1 MSRPKYKTGEKDARG
16 KIADAF
22 WELISE
28 RPYTEISV
36 LDIVRKAKLN
46 KNTFYYHYN
55 GIDEMSKDIVEQSLD
70 PAAFK
75 RMLSSV
81 GSNSNGSEY
90 VADDQLNKSFE
101 RFGLIA
107 GDNSSPAL
115 KTLLRD
121 AISEA
126 WGEMF
131 GIDVSVVSNKERAS
145 YEFALGGIMAV
156 IALQH
161 NDIGDFTLKEAMT
174 SDLQEDVVRHL
185 KLIGERT
192 QNHQA

>member
-22 WELISE
+22 WELIGE

-75 RMLSSV
+75 RTDPLSGCAKIIQYRPGGRRQQKVS
-81 GSNSNGSEY
+81 GICRGCT
-90 VADDQLNKSFE
+90 
-101 RFGLIA
+101 
-107 GDNSSPAL
+107 GD
-115 KTLLRD
+115 
-121 AISEA
+121 
-126 WGEMF
+126 
-131 GIDVSVVSNKERAS
+131 
-145 YEFALGGIMAV
+145 
-156 IALQH
+156 
-161 NDIGDFTLKEAMT
+161 
-174 SDLQEDVVRHL
+174 
-185 KLIGERT
+185 
-192 QNHQA
+192 

>member
-131 GIDVSVVSNKERAS
+131 GIDVSVVSNKELA
-145 YEFALGGIMAV
+145 
-156 IALQH
+156 
-161 NDIGDFTLKEAMT
+161 T
-174 SDLQEDVVRHL
+174 
-185 KLIGERT
+185 
-192 QNHQA
+192 